1 MELNLTRRQMI
12 IIGAVIVLLIIIIA
26 ILSMMG
32 KPDTAEEVFVPQV
45 YDANN
50 LDPSVANKE
59 MKQMNDKEMEARALS
74 RNFVAR
80 FLSYS
85 NENWGENI
93 DVLESQMTES
103 MMQYAQREL
112 LQLKSDHP
120 VDEFYGVSAKVLSQ
134 SVVEESGD
142 YIMNLDVQLQKTIGN
157 DEEIEYLS
165 YKVDLVE
172 SGDSWLIN
180 SMYLVE

>member
-1 MELNLTRRQMI
+1 MI

-32 KPDTAEEVFVPQV
+32 KPDTTEEIFVPQV

-50 LDPSVANKE
+50 LDSSVVNTE
-59 MKQMNDKEMEARALS
+59 MKQMNDEEMGARALS

-93 DVLESQMTES
+93 NVLESQMTES

-120 VDEFYGVSAKVLSQ
+120 LDEFYGVSAKVLSQ
-134 SVVEESGD
+134 SIVEEGD
-142 YIMNLDVQLQKTIGN
+142 GYTINVDVQLQKTIGD

-165 YKVDLVE
+165 YEVDLVA